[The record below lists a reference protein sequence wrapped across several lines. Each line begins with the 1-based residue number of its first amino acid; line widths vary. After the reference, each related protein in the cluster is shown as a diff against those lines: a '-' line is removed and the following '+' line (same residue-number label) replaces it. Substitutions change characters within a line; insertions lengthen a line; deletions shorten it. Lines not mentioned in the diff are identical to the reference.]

1 HWLNKNPRPGIKAI
15 LDLAQV
21 KKELTVTDVV
31 FIIGPR
37 INAAGRIQDAR
48 QAVDLLISANRT
60 DALSGGVTINV
71 TNNERRDLDLKITE
85 EALLKIQEDS
95 RFAGRKSTV
104 LFDSGWHKGVIGI
117 VASRLIDKYY
127 RPTIILT
134 ESNGLATGSARSV
147 KDFDIYNAI
156 ESCSDLLEQFGG
168 HMYAAGL
175 TLKLE
180 NVDKFTERFE
190 QIVSAT

>member
-134 ESNGLATGSARSV
+134 ESNGMAVGSGRSGPG
-147 KDFDIYNAI
+147 YNLYEAI
-156 ESCSDLLEQFGG
+156 RQCDGLLDQWGG
-168 HMYAAGL
+168 HQAAAGL
-175 TLKLE
+175 SLNLE
-180 NVDKFTERFE
+180 NVASFADKFE
-190 QIVSAT
+190 